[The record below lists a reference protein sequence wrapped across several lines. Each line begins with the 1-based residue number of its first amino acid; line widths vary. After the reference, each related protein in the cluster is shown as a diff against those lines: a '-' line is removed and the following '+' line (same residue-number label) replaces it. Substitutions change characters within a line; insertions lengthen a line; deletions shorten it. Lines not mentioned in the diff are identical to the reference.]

1 MKCRRNNLFNASH
14 HGGICCALF
23 CLLEKVRQRALWTN
37 YGQKTDK
44 ITKFSTI
51 DAAPGTARVPK
62 CREEYTPFNF
72 LGFWRSHV
80 VLEQLEAQNLKNF
93 GFFWWSLAL
102 FGTILA
108 CSSSKTMWLPQK
120 PKTLNCMVS
129 SQQFGTLAVPG
140 AASIVEIMILK

>member
-14 HGGICCALF
+14 HGGIRCALF

-62 CREEYTPFNF
+62 CREETSKFNF
-72 LGFWRSHV
+72 LGFWCNYV
-80 VLEQLEAQNLKNF
+80 VSEQLEAKNLENL
-93 GFFWWSLAL
+93 GFFLAL
-102 FGTILA
+102 FGRNLA
-108 CSSSKTMWLPQK
+108 CSSSKTMWLHQK
-120 PKTLNCMVS
+120 PKNSNCVVC
-129 SQQFGTLAVPG
+129 SQHFVNLAVPG
-140 AASIVEIMILK
+140 AASIVEISILK